1 MKIKLNKAVSNQVA
15 IIYRISMRLETVDA
29 AVVALAS
36 LTHQQLIIMCGGAA
50 PSTRTMQCW
59 IEMTQAKKLGPL
71 VTKLGRK

>member
-15 IIYRISMRLETVDA
+15 VIYRISMRLETVDA

-50 PSTRTMQCW
+50 PSTQTMQW